1 MIQKITYATSA
12 SSRILKRLTVRVPV
26 VASKERS
33 GLDKRTSWL
42 STLSDFKFADVVT
55 LRSLTVTV
63 LFTIC
68 KLSGDVKTSKPFH
81 FQIIGLNAVRC
92 EFAGSFIKFQI
103 LILIQYFLIIY
114 SQIFGQDNSVLH
126 LECIA

>member
-55 LRSLTVTV
+55 LRYLTVTV

-68 KLSGDVKTSKPFH
+68 KFSDNVKTS
-81 FQIIGLNAVRC
+81 NALTFKSCVCRL
-92 EFAGSFIKFQI
+92 FAVS
-103 LILIQYFLIIY
+103 LPVASSNLT
-114 SQIFGQDNSVLH
+114 
-126 LECIA
+126 C

>member
-1 MIQKITYATSA
+1 MFNDSFKKITYATSA

-26 VASKERS
+26 VASNERS
-33 GLDKRTSWL
+33 GLDKRTFWL

-68 KLSGDVKTSKPFH
+68 KFSDDVKTSKPFT
-81 FQIIGLNAVRC
+81 FKPFV
-92 EFAGSFIKFQI
+92 
-103 LILIQYFLIIY
+103 
-114 SQIFGQDNSVLH
+114 
-126 LECIA
+126 